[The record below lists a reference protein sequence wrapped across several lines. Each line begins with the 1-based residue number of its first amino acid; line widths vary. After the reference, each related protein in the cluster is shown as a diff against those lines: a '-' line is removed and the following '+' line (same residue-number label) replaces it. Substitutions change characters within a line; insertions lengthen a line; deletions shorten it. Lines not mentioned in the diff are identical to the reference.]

1 MLRAQRIV
9 ATGEDTTIALAALV
23 AAQANLPLAV
33 VPQGGVYGNQAG
45 LSYDVSE
52 AIHLA
57 AAGRATRSV
66 QAGLAGILPFVW
78 NATMAAKGALRK
90 KPFLS
95 RIWIDGEEVHDGGT
109 LVLQLTPPPP
119 GDPAAGLN
127 VRLVP
132 EGGKSQAIERRCE
145 EVEASLPLDG
155 DIEVDGK
162 KVVVHKISGGAALR
176 FRKAPPFSLVVP
188 G

>member
-57 AAGRATRSV
+57 AAG
-66 QAGLAGILPFVW
+66 L
-78 NATMAAKGALRK
+78 
-90 KPFLS
+90 LS
-95 RIWIDGEEVHDGGT
+95 RKVGGPS
-109 LVLQLTPPPP
+109 VFPPLPP
-119 GDPAAGLN
+119 D
-127 VRLVP
+127 V
-132 EGGKSQAIERRCE
+132 
-145 EVEASLPLDG
+145 
-155 DIEVDGK
+155 
-162 KVVVHKISGGAALR
+162 AALSYANNFKWTNSTGEDR
-176 FRKAPPFSLVVP
+176 
-188 G
+188 